1 MNTEF
6 EVRILNVDIE
16 QIINKCISLG
26 ADYLG
31 SYFQNR
37 YVYDFNPPINGKWIR
52 LRNNGQKTTLAV
64 KMIKDLKI
72 DGTKEVEVTVS
83 DFAETNSLLNE
94 LGYLPRNYQENF
106 RIEFCLNG
114 VTLDID
120 KWPSLNP
127 YVEIEGPDEN
137 SVYKMIA
144 LLGFSQ
150 DEVTTL
156 DVDTLYRN
164 AGIILENIPH
174 LSFEEHERKMLLE
187 FLRQEK

>member
-1 MNTEF
+1 MKTEF
-6 EVRILNVDIE
+6 EVRILNIDINE
-16 QIINKCISLG
+16 MINKCMSIG
-26 ADYLG
+26 ADFSG
-31 SYFQNR
+31 VFFQNR

-52 LRNNGQKTTLAV
+52 LRNNGHKTTLAV

-72 DGTKEVEVTVS
+72 DGTKEVEIIVS
-83 DFAETNSLLNE
+83 DFYETNILLNE
-94 LGYLPRNYQENF
+94 LGYIPRNYQENF
-106 RIEFCLNG
+106 RIEFCING

-127 YVEIEGPDEN
+127 YIEIEGFDEK
-137 SVYKMIA
+137 SVYNMVE

-164 AGIILENIPH
+164 VGIILENIQH
-174 LSFEEHERKMLLE
+174 LSFEQEEKETLLE
-187 FLRQEK
+187 FVRKEE